1 MVQCYVG
8 VRGANY
14 EQPVRRL
21 KGFSRVTLEPGES
34 KDVSFALGFDELSF
48 YNLQS
53 RAVMEPGTEYTVW
66 IGGSSTADL
75 AAHFK
80 AIALTQAFTLDI

>member
-1 MVQCYVG
+1 VG
-8 VRGANY
+8 ARGASI

-21 KGFSRVTLEPGES
+21 KGFSRVTLEAGES
-34 KDVSFALGFDELSF
+34 KEVEFSLGFDDLSF
-48 YNLQS
+48 YNPQS
-53 RAVMEPGTEYTVW
+53 HAVMEPGTEYTVW

-80 AIALTQAFTLDI
+80 AVH